1 MDRYL
6 YGEDDR
12 LIEWVQSRIPNCLF
26 REDATTIGLER
37 DGSVRGA
44 VIFDTFSPTS
54 CFIHLASDGSRRW
67 ITRELIQRVFAYPF
81 IQLALPRVNCVVSET
96 NHDSL
101 RLTRHFGWKQ
111 EGVLREAG
119 SEGEDLVL
127 FGMLRRECR
136 FISPLAWV
144 TGNPRRSEV

>member
-1 MDRYL
+1 MLRYV

-12 LIEWVQSRIPNCLF
+12 LREWVEERIPDCRF
-26 REDATTIGLER
+26 REDATAIGIER
-37 DGSVRGA
+37 KGIVQGA

-67 ITRELIQRVFAYPF
+67 ITREFIQRVFAYPF
-81 IQLALPRVNCVVSET
+81 IQLALPRVNCVVSAL

-101 RLTRHFGWKQ
+101 RLTRHFGWTQ
-111 EGVLREAG
+111 EGTLREAG
-119 SEGEDLVL
+119 TVGEDLIF

-136 FISPLAWV
+136 FIPPLSW
-144 TGNPRRSEV
+144 RSGHQAHPEL